1 MSSLNIEKQVEERT
15 YMRDS
20 LISVTQFPYSV
31 KIGFIIKVWKFYFY
45 VYSTSRRP
53 LTNNL

>member
-1 MSSLNIEKQVEERT
+1 MEGA
-15 YMRDS
+15 DS

-53 LTNNL
+53 LINNL